1 MKKLLILLIP
11 ALLTTACAPGLYS
24 MAAMS
29 ARSRHTSHL
38 YNRPAEVSP
47 VGRWDNVMML
57 EPGTPLKVLTMDGT
71 VVTGNFVAATARTLR
86 LGAGNLGPLAMTDVM
101 RVDRVGTASASV
113 AKQGARGAAI
123 GIGAAGVFGL
133 MLGIAPPPRVFAGAA
148 VIGAYNGAADA
159 AGAPRLGT
167 IYVASSPAT
176 SGGGADLLA
185 ARTTTQR
192 FNPRANTSM
201 TPVITSHIPEAGA
214 VGEGMVHAVSP
225 YTTIATSHSRASR

>member
-1 MKKLLILLIP
+1 MNKLLILLILT
-11 ALLTTACAPGLYS
+11 LLTTACAPGLYS

-29 ARSRHTSHL
+29 VRSRHTSH
-38 YNRPAEVSP
+38 
-47 VGRWDNVMML
+47 
-57 EPGTPLKVLTMDGT
+57 
-71 VVTGNFVAATARTLR
+71 
-86 LGAGNLGPLAMTDVM
+86 
-101 RVDRVGTASASV
+101 RVGTASASV

-225 YTTIATSHSRASR
+225 YTTMATSHSRASR

>member
-1 MKKLLILLIP
+1 MDVIVGGMKKLLILLIP
-11 ALLTTACAPGLYS
+11 TLLTTACAPGLYG

-29 ARSRHTSHL
+29 ARARHADHRYS
-38 YNRPAEVSP
+38 RPAEVSP

-71 VVTGNFVAATARTLR
+71 VVTGNFVAATNRTLR
-86 LGAGNLGPLAMTDVM
+86 LGAGNLAPLAMTDVM
-101 RVDRVGTASASV
+101 RVDRVGTASRSV

-123 GIGAAGVFGL
+123 GLGAAGVFGL

-167 IYVASSPAT
+167 IYVASSPASPGSSVKDPDALMARIAT
-176 SGGGADLLA
+176 HKFSPTV
-185 ARTTTQR
+185 ARTSAPDTH
-192 FNPRANTSM
+192 
-201 TPVITSHIPEAGA
+201 SHTGPGDRP
-214 VGEGMVHAVSP
+214 GEGMIHTVTP
-225 YTTIATSHSRASR
+225 